1 MHLVEYNI
9 YSKEISQIL
18 LTCIKS
24 SIYWVL
30 AMKFIQKIKILSQCD
45 YSRELYIANMVLT
58 EFN

>member
-30 AMKFIQKIKILSQCD
+30 AMKFIQKIKTLSQRD
-45 YSRELYIANMVLT
+45 YNREL
-58 EFN
+58 